1 MIRTIWVNGC
11 FDVLHHGHLR
21 LLKHAA
27 TLGDRL
33 VVGIDSDDRVR
44 SMKGEGRPI
53 NGHAFRKELLESFSF
68 IDKVYVFESDHQ
80 LEEYI
85 RMNSPHA
92 MVIGD
97 DYYDRQDSIIGR
109 RECEMIVFF
118 RKVPNLST
126 TETIKKIRN
135 G

>member
-1 MIRTIWVNGC
+1 
-11 FDVLHHGHLR
+11 
-21 LLKHAA
+21 
-27 TLGDRL
+27 
-33 VVGIDSDDRVR
+33 
-44 SMKGEGRPI
+44 MKGEGRPV

-97 DYYDRQDSIIGR
+97 DYYDRQDSIIGGKD
-109 RECEMIVFF
+109 CETVVFF
-118 RKVPNLST
+118 KKVPNVST
-126 TETIKKIRN
+126 TQIIKKIRN